1 MRTMQAST
9 LRKVFFTK
17 LDEIASGGESVEV
30 IRFKRPVAML
40 VPVTDRARKP
50 LLDLDAIAAFCR
62 CHAVKSFAL
71 FGSIMRDDF
80 NESSDVDVLLSLG
93 SVHEHSFIT
102 MTGMRNELS
111 KMFGRD
117 VDIVI
122 RESLPRA
129 NPLRRQ
135 AIESEAKVIYEIA

>member
-9 LRKVFFTK
+9 LRKVLFTK
-17 LDEIASGGESVEV
+17 LDEIAAGGEPVEV
-30 IRFKRPVAML
+30 VRFKRPVAML

-62 CHAVKSFAL
+62 RHTVKSFAL

-122 RESLPRA
+122 REALPRA
-129 NPLRRQ
+129 NPFRRQ
-135 AIESEAKVIYEIA
+135 AIEAEARVIYEAA

>member
-1 MRTMQAST
+1 
-9 LRKVFFTK
+9 
-17 LDEIASGGESVEV
+17 
-30 IRFKRPVAML
+30 
-40 VPVTDRARKP
+40 
-50 LLDLDAIAAFCR
+50 
-62 CHAVKSFAL
+62 
-71 FGSIMRDDF
+71 
-80 NESSDVDVLLSLG
+80 
-93 SVHEHSFIT
+93 

-135 AIESEAKVIYEIA
+135 AIESEAKVIYEVA

>member
-1 MRTMQAST
+1 MS
-9 LRKVFFTK
+9 
-17 LDEIASGGESVEV
+17 SS
-30 IRFKRPVAML
+30 
-40 VPVTDRARKP
+40 
-50 LLDLDAIAAFCR
+50 
-62 CHAVKSFAL
+62 KSWRLAHWRGRNL
-71 FGSIMRDDF
+71 G
-80 NESSDVDVLLSLG
+80 VDVLLSLG

-111 KMFGRD
+111 QMFGRD

-135 AIESEAKVIYEIA
+135 AIESEAKVIYEVA